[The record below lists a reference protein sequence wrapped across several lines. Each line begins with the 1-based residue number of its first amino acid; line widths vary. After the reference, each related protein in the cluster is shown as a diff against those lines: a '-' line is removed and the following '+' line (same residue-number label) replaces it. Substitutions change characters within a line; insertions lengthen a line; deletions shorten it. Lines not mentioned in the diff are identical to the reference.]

1 MRLESNM
8 TTLKI
13 CGSMLYSVISTAVVV
28 SMNDSYEAVFTDV
41 FFWSAA
47 FLGTSLMLLVE
58 KADPKTK
65 EKITARRILFSVI
78 ACLAIVFIA
87 GTVRAS
93 MLEDVKFERNHW
105 FYGIVMFLC
114 AIAPELI
121 RLIITDSP
129 SAIAKGFNRGI
140 ERRVN
145 KMIGGDDINS
155 ENTEEN
161 E

>member
-1 MRLESNM
+1 
-8 TTLKI
+8 
-13 CGSMLYSVISTAVVV
+13 MLYSAVTTVAVV
-28 SMNDSYEAVFTDV
+28 SINDSYEAVFTDI
-41 FFWSAA
+41 FFWAA
-47 FLGTSLMLLVE
+47 ALLGTSLMLLVE
-58 KADPKTK
+58 KADPKIK
-65 EKITARRILFSVI
+65 ENITARRILFSVI

-93 MLEDVKFERNHW
+93 MLEDEAFERNHW

-129 SAIAKGFNRGI
+129 SAIAKGFNKGI
-140 ERRVN
+140 ERRINNMV
-145 KMIGGDDINS
+145 GGEKDINS

-161 E
+161 EQ